1 MTEAA
6 LTLVDGRAQVRK
18 ALEDM
23 ECSVAYTVRGRY
35 PRSTQD
41 GVLVTVGEYTNT
53 STDCPVVDKLSYQID
68 LWAFDRGAVVIL
80 SEAVNRTLLEMGFL
94 REYAG
99 PDERSDEPAGY
110 CRKTF
115 RYGRKVDKR
124 WMRLMD

>member
-6 LTLVDGRAQVRK
+6 LTLVDGRTQVRQ
-18 ALEDM
+18 ALTEM
-23 ECSVAYTVRGRY
+23 ECAVSFSVQGRY

-41 GVLVTVGEYTNT
+41 GVMVTVGEYSNT

-68 LWAFDRGAVVIL
+68 LWAFDRGTVVAL
-80 SEAVNRTLLEMGFL
+80 SEAVNRTLVGMGFR
-94 REYAG
+94 REYTG
-99 PDERSDEPAGY
+99 PDERSEEPLGY
-110 CRKTF
+110 CKKTF

>member
-1 MTEAA
+1 M
-6 LTLVDGRAQVRK
+6 
-18 ALEDM
+18 
-23 ECSVAYTVRGRY
+23 AYTVRGRY

-68 LWAFDRGAVVIL
+68 LWAFDRGTVVTL
-80 SEAVNRTLLEMGFL
+80 SEAVNRTLLRMGFL

-99 PDERSDEPAGY
+99 PDERSEEPAGY

-124 WMRLMD
+124 WMRFDGLTQKNRNEERMIPCQNRALPPLV

>member
-1 MTEAA
+1 M
-6 LTLVDGRAQVRK
+6 
-18 ALEDM
+18 
-23 ECSVAYTVRGRY
+23 
-35 PRSTQD
+35 
-41 GVLVTVGEYTNT
+41 VTVSEYTNT
-53 STDCPVVDKLSYQID
+53 STDCPVVDKISYQID
-68 LWAFDRGAVVIL
+68 LWAFDRGTVVTL

-99 PDERSDEPAGY
+99 PDERSEEPAGY